1 MLRLLGAGTFAS
13 VPLRRSYLDVAHP
26 GAKPAGWAERLGRID
41 SLLSEPGRMKALQ
54 GMGRSAPT
62 DAGAQLGNVRCPI
75 LVVMGTLDPDRADP
89 HAEGS
94 AIVDALPSG
103 LGAIEPAPHHEM
115 ERPSCESRVTARRF
129 RFTRIMNDRT
139 PPAHSAGLLTG
150 RTVMITGA
158 SSGIGEAAAR
168 LFASEG
174 AAVVLMA
181 RREDRLRDITHEI
194 ETSGGQAAC
203 SVGDVTRAD
212 DVERAVATAVEYFGS
227 LDGAF
232 NNAGYAGSIFGPS
245 HELPEEDF
253 DRVMDVNVRGTWN
266 CLRRQ
271 IPVMLDAGHGAI
283 VNTASSA
290 GLIATGAPS
299 PYVAAKHAVLGLTK
313 ATAAEYGAYGIRVNS
328 LIVGTTRTEMVNAA
342 VTATPA
348 LEEVFVARQ
357 IQKRMAEPQEV
368 AEAALWLL
376 SDRSSFATGSHV
388 AVDGGILAI

>member
-1 MLRLLGAGTFAS
+1 MNESIR
-13 VPLRRSYLDVAHP
+13 P
-26 GAKPAGWAERLGRID
+26 
-41 SLLSEPGRMKALQ
+41 EPG
-54 GMGRSAPT
+54 
-62 DAGAQLGNVRCPI
+62 
-75 LVVMGTLDPDRADP
+75 
-89 HAEGS
+89 
-94 AIVDALPSG
+94 
-103 LGAIEPAPHHEM
+103 
-115 ERPSCESRVTARRF
+115 
-129 RFTRIMNDRT
+129 
-139 PPAHSAGLLTG
+139 AGLLRG

-174 AAVVLMA
+174 AAVVLLA
-181 RREDRLRDITHEI
+181 RREERLAHLVGEI
-194 ETSGGQAAC
+194 EKSGGRAAF
-203 SVGDVTRAD
+203 SVGDVTRAE
-212 DVERAVATAVEYFGS
+212 DVERAVATAVERFGG

-232 NNAGYAGSIFGPS
+232 NNAGYAGSVFGRT

-253 DRVMDVNVRGTWN
+253 DRIMDVNVRGTWN

-271 IPVMLDAGHGAI
+271 IPVMLAAGGGSV

-313 ATAAEYGAYGIRVNS
+313 AAAAEYGAQGVRVNS
-328 LIVGTTRTEMVNAA
+328 LVVGTTRTEMIMSA
-342 VTATPA
+342 VEGNPA
-348 LEEVFVARQ
+348 LEEAFVARQ
-357 IQKRMAEPQEV
+357 VQKRMAEPQEV